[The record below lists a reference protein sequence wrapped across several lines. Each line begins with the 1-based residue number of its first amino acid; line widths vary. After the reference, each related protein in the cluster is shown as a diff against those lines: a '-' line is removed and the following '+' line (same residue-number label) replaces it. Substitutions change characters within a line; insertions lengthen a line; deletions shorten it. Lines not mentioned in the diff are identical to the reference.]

1 MSPSNPEND
10 PVQKGLAALGRQ
22 IEGGAPDTAAETGP
36 SADPADNPV
45 EKGLHELGRQ
55 IDEANRGG
63 RGKKGKAKGQP
74 EAATS
79 GDGARRG
86 PAHAAPKK
94 RSRKRTAAWVTGTL
108 LLVLVLIAG
117 AAAGYGWYLNHE
129 IHRIDLRNLTSAPVK
144 GADAGTENILM
155 IGSTDRCALKVQ
167 NPAYGLCSQ
176 GVNGVNSDV
185 VMILHLNP
193 ANSSLSIL
201 SIPRDLFVPNARSDG
216 ANKIDA
222 ALYQGPDQLINA
234 IEEDFGIPIQHFVEL
249 NFDSFINVVQA
260 LGGIKMYFPEP
271 VFDAYSGLNIQTTG
285 CLSLNGT
292 QALQVVRARHLQYK
306 GPGVTTT
313 DPNYWPQENQSDLA
327 RIRRDHEFLRV
338 LAAAVKAKGLSNPI
352 TDEQLVAGVVGQLTV
367 DSGFSASDMISLVL
381 GFHNV
386 NVNAAPQLTMPV
398 VVDQF
403 GSYIYQGGNYGDIE
417 FPAQTQDHTAIDQ
430 FLGLSSNNDDTY
442 SGGKLPAPSTVTV
455 SVLNGSGA
463 YNQATDTANSLQALG
478 FKIGT
483 IGDVASVGHEAETVV
498 YYSSKTP
505 AELAAAQAVAN
516 SMTGAVIMAEDP
528 TQVKPGSQVTVVTG
542 TQFSVNAPPATTT
555 PTSVGGAAVTPSRRA
570 RPRRRRRPRRR
581 GTAPSRHRRRRSS
594 RSNPGIRA
602 RARRAAARGPE
613 RRGTALV
620 WTRQARQPGRS
631 GEDLATVGVECL
643 PGHRARQVRGEVHD
657 GARDVLVARDPAQGD
672 PGVELVDH
680 HLGRHAPPG

>member
-1 MSPSNPEND
+1 MSPPDPGSD
-10 PVQKGLAALGRQ
+10 PVSKGLHELGRQ
-22 IEGGAPDTAAETGP
+22 IDGVGPEPQAEQPTDQAEQP
-36 SADPADNPV
+36 VDPAENPV

-55 IDEANRGG
+55 IDEAHR
-63 RGKKGKAKGQP
+63 
-74 EAATS
+74 S
-79 GDGARRG
+79 RRLG

-94 RSRKRTAAWVTGTL
+94 RSGRRTVAWVTGSL

-129 IHRIDLRNLTSAPVK
+129 IHRIDLHNLTSAPVK

-193 ANSSLSIL
+193 TNNTLSIL

-249 NFDSFINVVQA
+249 NFDSFINVVNA

-285 CLSLNGT
+285 CIALNGT

-313 DPNYWPQENQSDLA
+313 NPNYWPAEGESDLA

-338 LAAAVKAKGLSNPI
+338 LAAAVKGKGLSDPI
-352 TDEQLVAGVVGQLTV
+352 TDQQLVAGVVGQLTV
-367 DSGFSASDMISLVL
+367 DSGFSAGDMISLVL

-386 NVNAAPQLTMPV
+386 NVNRAPQLTVPV
-398 VVDQF
+398 QVDQF
-403 GSYIYQGGNYGDIE
+403 GGYVYKGGGYGNIE
-417 FPAQTQDHTAIDQ
+417 FPAQPDDRTSIDR
-430 FLGLSSNNDDTY
+430 FLGITSGNEDTY
-442 SGGKLPAPSTVTV
+442 SGGALPAPSKVTV

-463 YNQATDTANSLQALG
+463 YNQATDTAQSLQALG
-478 FKIGT
+478 FHIGT
-483 IGDVASVGHEAETVV
+483 IGDSPPVGREAETVV
-498 YYSSKTP
+498 YYSAKTP
-505 AELAAAQAVAN
+505 AQLAAAQDVAD
-516 SMTGAVIMAEDP
+516 SMTGAVIMADDP

-542 TQFSVNAPPATTT
+542 TDFTVNAPPTTG
-555 PTSVGGAAVTPSRRA
+555 TST
-570 RPRRRRRPRRR
+570 
-581 GTAPSRHRRRRSS
+581 
-594 RSNPGIRA
+594 
-602 RARRAAARGPE
+602 
-613 RRGTALV
+613 
-620 WTRQARQPGRS
+620 
-631 GEDLATVGVECL
+631 TVGV
-643 PGHRARQVRGEVHD
+643 PATVAAGASTTTTTSAAQSD
-657 GARDVLVARDPAQGD
+657 GPF
-672 PGVELVDH
+672 
-680 HLGRHAPPG
+680 APPTATVEPLQPWDPRACTASGGEGT